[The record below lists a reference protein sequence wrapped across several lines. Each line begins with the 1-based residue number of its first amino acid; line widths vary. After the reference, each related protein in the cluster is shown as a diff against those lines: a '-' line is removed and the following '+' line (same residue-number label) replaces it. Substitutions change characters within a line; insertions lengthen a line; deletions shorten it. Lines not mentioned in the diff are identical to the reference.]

1 MRNYDDKSICNEI
14 MNRKYKILIID
25 DDFTVRQSLLLILK
39 DKYYI
44 VCEKGALQG
53 INCLAQNKVDVIIM
67 DIRMPEMNGITA
79 LKEIKTM
86 YPDVEIIIM
95 TAYANVETV
104 QESIRYGAFDYLIKP
119 FDVHDVH
126 AAVKGAIYKREMRLS
141 LLTEKN
147 KLFEANLYLEE
158 VLRAAKQEIFKTVES
173 NIVTLLNTVAAKD
186 GYTWQHSGRVK
197 ELAGKIA
204 ETLKL
209 NFDEILWLK
218 FAAAVH
224 DIGKIRI
231 DGDLL
236 IKNGQLSPE
245 EYRKIKT
252 HSEIGADLIKGT
264 GFMNDIVPSIKHHHE
279 RYDGTGYP
287 DGIRGEGIP
296 YQSRIISVAEAI
308 DSMAYSPF
316 KRKIFDRDQIK
327 KELKDCSGTQ
337 FDPEIIKSIISS
349 NLIWHN

>member
-1 MRNYDDKSICNEI
+1 MD
-14 MNRKYKILIID
+14 RKHKILIID
-25 DDFTVRQSLLLILK
+25 DDFTIRQSLLFILK

-44 VCEKGALQG
+44 FCEKGALQG

-79 LKEIKTM
+79 LKQIKSM
-86 YPDVEIIIM
+86 YPGVEVIIM
-95 TAYANVETV
+95 TAYANIETV
-104 QESIRYGAFDYLIKP
+104 QESIRYGASDYLVKP
-119 FDVHDVH
+119 FDVRDVH
-126 AAVKGAIYKREMRLS
+126 AIVESALQKREIRLG
-141 LLTEKN
+141 LLSEKN

-158 VLRAAKQEIFKTVES
+158 ILRTAKQEIFKTVES
-173 NIVTLLNTVAAKD
+173 NIVTLLKTVAAKD
-186 GYTWQHSGRVK
+186 GYTWQHSGRVR

-231 DGDLL
+231 DGNLL
-236 IKNGQLSPE
+236 IKNGQLTPE
-245 EYRKIKT
+245 EYKNIKT
-252 HSEIGADLIKGT
+252 HAEIGADLIKDT

-279 RYDGTGYP
+279 HYDGTGYP
-287 DGIRGEGIP
+287 GSIKGEGIP

-308 DSMAYSPF
+308 DSMAHSPF
-316 KRKIFDRDQIK
+316 RKKILNRDQIK
-327 KELKDCSGTQ
+327 RELEDCAGTQ
-337 FDPEIIKSIISS
+337 FDPKIIKSVLSS
-349 NLIWHN
+349 NQIWHN